1 MEPRPAVRDRGTL
14 RLALLAMAFETW
26 FVLALV
32 VLHLLRRDLPPGRTM
47 ISQYAV
53 GPYGALMASA
63 FVALALALLMLVL
76 GLLRD
81 GPRSWAARIAE
92 VLLGI
97 AVVGLVIS
105 AAFPMD
111 IRPPRTLSGKLHD
124 ISFLVNVTSS
134 LLASALL
141 SASFGSDPRW
151 RPLRGAALAM
161 VAAQVAAFVAQIV
174 TIVTRNHW
182 GVANRLFVLTM
193 VIWFF
198 AVALRLRVVA
208 LDRVLVTAPLRS

>member
-1 MEPRPAVRDRGTL
+1 
-14 RLALLAMAFETW
+14 
-26 FVLALV
+26 
-32 VLHLLRRDLPPGRTM
+32 
-47 ISQYAV
+47 
-53 GPYGALMASA
+53 
-63 FVALALALLMLVL
+63 
-76 GLLRD
+76 
-81 GPRSWAARIAE
+81 
-92 VLLGI
+92 
-97 AVVGLVIS
+97 
-105 AAFPMD
+105 MD

>member
-1 MEPRPAVRDRGTL
+1 M
-14 RLALLAMAFETW
+14 
-26 FVLALV
+26 
-32 VLHLLRRDLPPGRTM
+32 
-47 ISQYAV
+47 S
-53 GPYGALMASA
+53 
-63 FVALALALLMLVL
+63 
-76 GLLRD
+76 
-81 GPRSWAARIAE
+81 PRSWAARIAE